1 MDNKNINDICIIVQ
15 ARMGSQRVPG
25 KMLKSF
31 ADTTLTDILFDK
43 LTKSTIIPKSNI
55 YFSAYEDELKEVGRK
70 YGINVFDRSKES
82 AFAETDMKLIYE
94 WHDKLPF
101 KYVVLVSACNPL
113 LTIET
118 IDGFLKSFIESDK
131 EGAFAVFEK
140 KTYYWDKQ
148 GKPIT
153 NWQGVSIMNTK
164 NVEPIYEAAHCL
176 YASRLDI
183 IEQGYW
189 MDINYPPQ
197 PQLFIMEELEA
208 FDIDYNWQFH
218 LGEQL
223 FKMGIC

>member
-25 KMLKSF
+25 KMLRPF

-55 YFSAYEDELKEVGRK
+55 YFSAYEDELKDVGRK

>member
-1 MDNKNINDICIIVQ
+1 
-15 ARMGSQRVPG
+15 
-25 KMLKSF
+25 
-31 ADTTLTDILFDK
+31 
-43 LTKSTIIPKSNI
+43 
-55 YFSAYEDELKEVGRK
+55 
-70 YGINVFDRSKES
+70 
-82 AFAETDMKLIYE
+82 
-94 WHDKLPF
+94 
-101 KYVVLVSACNPL
+101 
-113 LTIET
+113 
-118 IDGFLKSFIESDK
+118 
-131 EGAFAVFEK
+131 
-140 KTYYWDKQ
+140 
-148 GKPIT
+148 
-153 NWQGVSIMNTK
+153 MNTK